1 MAIEKMKLLSLV
13 GARDEEHAIL
23 QELVLCQ
30 KIHINLENS
39 ETYGNNYIMHEY
51 EAMLP
56 PAEKIPEEN
65 HIEVEAQC
73 REAIVQVE
81 KLASELQLDLNV
93 LLDQIKTYSKEQALT
108 DLKLLRE
115 KIGPNI
121 ESIVEKRKQVDGI
134 KEVNKNLGY
143 FNKEVDFTIL
153 NALHYIKYEVGLS
166 SRENRLHIR
175 RNYENISA
183 LVFEVGEIEDSKE
196 DLYMVF
202 YLEELEE
209 ETHKLLKSLSWHKLE
224 MGEEVGEGIES
235 CKLENNKKLEILNKQ
250 IDILEK
256 DIFETKA
263 ELMSKLGGI
272 YSRMQLE
279 LKILEL
285 REHLLMGNNV
295 FVLNAWIRARDY
307 KQLEEKIANIT
318 DKYVMMAR
326 KPSDLGDEVVPPT
339 LLKNN
344 RLFRPFEMIVKLY
357 GLPSYHEIDPTPFL
371 AITFCL
377 MFGIMFGDI
386 GQGLVYFLAG
396 FFIAEKIPF
405 ASGILK
411 RLGMSS
417 MIFGV
422 VYGSV
427 FGLEELPI
435 IQDIALVQGGP
446 LNRTNIM
453 PVLIAGVVFGVGVL
467 SISFFIGIINALRRK
482 DIEGAFF
489 GKNGIAGY
497 LFFIGLIS
505 TVLCIVKIVPLPV
518 IVPILIMILMLM
530 AMVFKEPLIHLIEGS
545 RPLIKG
551 DKGSYYTESGFE
563 GVETILSTLS
573 NSISFIRVGAFAL
586 NHAGLFM
593 AFKVMAEMVP
603 GVLTKLIILILGN
616 LLILTLEGLVVFIQG
631 LRLQYYEMFSKYFNG
646 EGIAY
651 NPLKIEK
658 SNEILVEKGIIK

>member
-30 KIHINLENS
+30 KVHINLENS

-56 PAEKIPEEN
+56 SAEKVQEVNYVEAEN
-65 HIEVEAQC
+65 VCRYVIAEVE
-73 REAIVQVE
+73 
-81 KLASELQLDLNV
+81 KFASELQLNLNV
-93 LLDQIKTYSKEQALT
+93 LLDQIKSYSKEQALA
-108 DLKLLRE
+108 DLQALKE

-121 ESIVEKRKQVDGI
+121 ESIMEKRKQVNNI
-134 KEVNKNLGY
+134 ETLSKNLGY
-143 FNKEVDFTIL
+143 FNKEIDFTAL
-153 NALHYIKYEVGLS
+153 NSLNYIKYEVGLL
-166 SRENRLHIR
+166 SRENRLHIKK
-175 RNYENISA
+175 NYENISA
-183 LVFEVGEIEDSKE
+183 LVFEVGEVEGSKE
-196 DLYMVF
+196 DIYIVF
-202 YLEELEE
+202 YLGELEE
-209 ETHKLLKSLSWHKLE
+209 ETHKLLKSLNWHRLE
-224 MGEEVGEGIES
+224 IGEGLREGIET
-235 CKLENNKKLEILNKQ
+235 CKVENEKKLEILKKQ
-250 IDILEK
+250 IRILEK
-256 DIFETKA
+256 DIFETKS
-263 ELMSKLGGI
+263 ELVSKLSRI

-279 LKILEL
+279 LKILEI
-285 REHLLMGNNV
+285 REHLFRGNNV

-307 KQLEEKIANIT
+307 NQLEEKVASIT

-326 KPSDLGDEVVPPT
+326 KPSDLGEEVIPPT

-344 RLFRPFEMIVKLY
+344 WLFRPFEMIVKLY
-357 GLPSYHEIDPTPFL
+357 GLPSYNEIDPTPFL

-396 FFIAEKIPF
+396 FFIAKKMPA

-411 RLGMSS
+411 RLGASS
-417 MIFGV
+417 ILFGF

-427 FGLEELPI
+427 FGLEDI
-435 IQDIALVQGGP
+435 SVIKDIALVHGGP

-453 PVLIAGVVFGVGVL
+453 PVLIAGIVFGVAVL
-467 SISFFIGIINALRRK
+467 SVSFVIGMINALRRK

-489 GKNGIAGY
+489 GKNGVAGY
-497 LFFIGLIS
+497 IFFMGLIC
-505 TVLCIVKIVPLPV
+505 TVLCIVGIIPVPV
-518 IVPILIMILMLM
+518 IVPILAMILMLVI
-530 AMVFKEPLIHLIEGS
+530 MVFKEPLTHLIEGS

-551 DKGSYYTESGFE
+551 DKGSYYIESGFE
-563 GVETILSTLS
+563 GIETILSTLS

-603 GVLTKLIILILGN
+603 GGITKFIILVLGN
-616 LLILTLEGLVVFIQG
+616 ILILTLEGLVVFIQG
-631 LRLQYYEMFSKYFNG
+631 LRLQYYEMFSKYFDG
-646 EGIAY
+646 DGVAY
-651 NPLKIEK
+651 HPLKIEK
-658 SNEILVEKGIIK
+658 

>member
-30 KIHINLENS
+30 KIHINLESS

-56 PAEKIPEEN
+56 AAEKVPEEN
-65 HIEVEAQC
+65 HIEIETLC
-73 REAIVQVE
+73 RDKMMQVE
-81 KLASELQLDLNV
+81 KLAVDLQLDLNV
-93 LLDQIKTYSKEQALT
+93 LLDQIKSYSREQALA
-108 DLKLLRE
+108 DLQRLQE

-121 ESIVEKRKQVDGI
+121 ESVIEKRKQVAEI
-134 KEVNKNLGY
+134 NELNKNLSY
-143 FNKEVDFTIL
+143 FDREVDFTIL
-153 NALHYIKYEVGLS
+153 NSLHYIKYEVGLL

-183 LVFEVGEIEDSKE
+183 LVFQVGEVEESKE
-196 DLYMVF
+196 DLYIVF
-202 YLEELEE
+202 YLEDLEE
-209 ETHKLLKSLSWHKLE
+209 ETHKLLKSLNWHRIQID
-224 MGEEVGEGIES
+224 GELREGIES
-235 CKLENNKKLEILNKQ
+235 CKLENEKKLEILKRQ
-250 IDILEK
+250 ISVLEK
-256 DIFETKA
+256 DIFETKSD
-263 ELMSKLGGI
+263 LISKLSKI
-272 YSRMQLE
+272 YSRMKLE
-279 LKILEL
+279 LRILEL

-295 FVLNAWIRARDY
+295 FVLDAWIRARDY
-307 KQLEEKIANIT
+307 KQLEERIANIT
-318 DKYVMMAR
+318 DKYVLMAR
-326 KPSDLGDEVVPPT
+326 KPSELGDEVLPPT

-344 RLFRPFEMIVKLY
+344 RLVRPFEMIVKLY
-357 GLPSYHEIDPTPFL
+357 GLPSYYEIDPTPFL

-386 GQGLVYFLAG
+386 GQGFVYFLAG
-396 FFIAEKIPF
+396 FLIAEKIPV

-427 FGLEELPI
+427 FGLEEIPI
-435 IQDIALVQGGP
+435 LSDIALVHGGP

-453 PVLIAGVVFGVGVL
+453 PVLIAGIVFGVGVL

-482 DIEGAFF
+482 DMESAFF

-497 LFFIGLIS
+497 IFFIGLMS
-505 TVLCIVKIVPLPV
+505 TVLSIVGILPLPV
-518 IVPILIMILMLM
+518 IVPILIMILMLLI
-530 AMVFKEPLIHLIEGS
+530 MVFKEPLIHLIEGS

-551 DKGSYYTESGFE
+551 DKGSYYIESGFE

-603 GVLTKLIILILGN
+603 GMATKLMILILGN
-616 LLILTLEGLVVFIQG
+616 VLILTLEGLVVFIQG
-631 LRLQYYEMFSKYFNG
+631 LRLQYYEMFSKYFDG
-646 EGIAY
+646 DGIAY

-658 SNEILVEKGIIK
+658 